1 MGNKAKSYILE
12 VLIAFDQL
20 GNALA
25 GGHAD
30 QTVSGRVG
38 WHANYGNHI
47 IRWLF
52 PQAVIN
58 WGFSPV
64 HGDNHCL
71 DSIEFDRNIS
81 DHTTFGLIAVTFL
94 AVVFAVPIGILLRAR
109 ALFIW
114 GKGKLKGNFNL

>member
-1 MGNKAKSYILE
+1 MKAKSYILE

-25 GGHAD
+25 GGNAD

-47 IRWLF
+47 LYWLF

-64 HGDNHCL
+64 HEDNHCL
-71 DSIEFDRNIS
+71 DSIEFNRGIS

-114 GKGKLKGNFNL
+114 CKGKLKGNFNL